1 MIAMVTIRPHLRPS
15 TAVARP
21 APAGSSATE
30 APATTGPGRARASAA
45 SAPPT
50 PASDSPTPTSGS
62 PAPGRAVVLIPALA
76 PARPLVDLVSALAA
90 DGIDV
95 LVVDDGSGPDY
106 EVVFD
111 RCELEGAEVLRL
123 PENRGKGGALRAGIA
138 HVRGTRP
145 GSGVVTADAD
155 GQHTLV
161 DIRRVRDVLDGIEP
175 SADGGSA
182 LACADPGRSAPG
194 DQANS
199 SASAPPPRPRS
210 DLVLGVRGFDRSEVP
225 LRSRLGN
232 VVSSWVLRLASG
244 ERLGDTQTG
253 LRGLP
258 ASRLAWAEAIPGDRY
273 EYEYSMLVRAGR
285 EGIGLHQVPI
295 ETVYLDDNEASH
307 FRPVRDSLRVL
318 GPVLAFMGSGLLAF
332 ALDTVLFLAFS
343 ALGAPVWLALATARV
358 LSASGN
364 FALNRRVVFDGGT
377 DVPLGRALAR
387 YAVLAALVLGAGVL
401 LVDALVG
408 LGASLLVAKVTTDL
422 ALFVLSF
429 LVQRL
434 VVFPRRCGE
443 S

>member
-1 MIAMVTIRPHLRPS
+1 MVTIRPRLRPD
-15 TAVARP
+15 TAPVHPDTAPARP
-21 APAGSSATE
+21 GASLAPTAPAAPTAPTE
-30 APATTGPGRARASAA
+30 PAAPA
-45 SAPPT
+45 
-50 PASDSPTPTSGS
+50 
-62 PAPGRAVVLIPALA
+62 RAVVLIPALA
-76 PARPLVDLVSALAA
+76 PARVLVDLVARLAA
-90 DGIDV
+90 DDIDV

-111 RCELEGAEVLRL
+111 RCALEGAEVLHL

-138 HVRGTRP
+138 HVRTTRP

-155 GQHTLV
+155 GQHTLA
-161 DIRRVRDVLDGIEP
+161 DIRRVRDVLDGI
-175 SADGGSA
+175 G
-182 LACADPGRSAPG
+182 
-194 DQANS
+194 
-199 SASAPPPRPRS
+199 APPDGAVPSSSTLRAAPRT
-210 DLVLGVRGFDRSEVP
+210 DLVLGVRGFDRFEVP

-244 ERLGDTQTG
+244 ARLRDTQTG

-258 ASRLAWAEAIPGDRY
+258 FSRLAWAEGIPGDRY

-318 GPVLAFMGSGLLAF
+318 GPVVAFMGSGLLAF
-332 ALDTVLFLAFS
+332 ALDTLLLLAVS
-343 ALGAPVWLALATARV
+343 ALGAPVWLALAAARV

-364 FALNRRVVFDGGT
+364 FALNRRVVFDGGA
-377 DVPLGRALAR
+377 DVPLGRAVVR
-387 YAVLAALVLGAGVL
+387 YGVLAAVVLGAGVL

-434 VVFPRRCGE
+434 VVFGRR
-443 S
+443 

>member
-1 MIAMVTIRPHLRPS
+1 MVTIRPHLRPE
-15 TAVARP
+15 TAPVRP
-21 APAGSSATE
+21 GASLAPTEPAAPARS
-30 APATTGPGRARASAA
+30 
-45 SAPPT
+45 
-50 PASDSPTPTSGS
+50 
-62 PAPGRAVVLIPALA
+62 VVLIPALA
-76 PARPLVDLVSALAA
+76 PARPLVDLVARLAA
-90 DGIDV
+90 DDIDV

-111 RCELEGAEVLRL
+111 RCALEGAEVLHL

-138 HVRGTRP
+138 HVRATRP
-145 GSGVVTADAD
+145 GSGVLTADAD
-155 GQHTLV
+155 GQHTLA
-161 DIRRVRDVLDGIEP
+161 DIRRVRDVLDGIEASTDGAAGP
-175 SADGGSA
+175 ASADGA
-182 LACADPGRSAPG
+182 VRR
-194 DQANS
+194 
-199 SASAPPPRPRS
+199 ASAPQAVPRT
-210 DLVLGVRGFDRSEVP
+210 DLVLGVRGFDRAEVP

-244 ERLGDTQTG
+244 ARLGDTQTG

-318 GPVLAFMGSGLLAF
+318 GPVVAFMGSGLLAF
-332 ALDTVLFLAFS
+332 ALDTLLFLAVS
-343 ALGAPVWLALATARV
+343 ALGAPVWLALAAARL

-364 FALNRRVVFDGGT
+364 FALNRRVVFDGGA

-387 YAVLAALVLGAGVL
+387 YGVLAAVVLGAGVL

-429 LVQRL
+429 VVQRL
-434 VVFPRRCGE
+434 VVFGRR
-443 S
+443 

>member
-1 MIAMVTIRPHLRPS
+1 MVTIRPHLRPS
-15 TAVARP
+15 TATACPTPDGTSVTR
-21 APAGSSATE
+21 APA
-30 APATTGPGRARASAA
+30 ASG
-45 SAPPT
+45 
-50 PASDSPTPTSGS
+50 PASDA
-62 PAPGRAVVLIPALA
+62 PAPDRAVVLIPALA

-161 DIRRVRDVLDGIEP
+161 DIRRVRDVLDGIES
-175 SADGGSA
+175 SADGDSA
-182 LACADPGRSAPG
+182 LASADPGRPAPGAQADPSAPLI
-194 DQANS
+194 
-199 SASAPPPRPRS
+199 RPRT

-332 ALDTVLFLAFS
+332 ALDTVLFLAVS

-364 FALNRRVVFDGGT
+364 FALNRRVVFDGGA

-408 LGASLLVAKVTTDL
+408 LGASLLVAKVMTDL

-434 VVFPRRCGE
+434 VVFPRR
-443 S
+443 